1 MTKSLQNHSEK
12 NERTE
17 ASEVENLSI
26 VAPSKLPMTLNVP
39 RGNVKLLTD
48 SRLSLVG
55 RVKAPPICNSLL
67 KRQSSSSSQLSKM
80 CFDFEPIKSIFPK
93 RTEILINSLI
103 SPLMPPK
110 ICNTRS
116 NVTPDNL
123 ASWESLKRSI
133 VSRTTSRNGR
143 EQQRYQTDP
152 QTGQVFRLTAGCVPI
167 MTNGLVLLVA
177 SSRKNEWILP
187 KGGWESDETCEISA
201 LREAF
206 EEGGVLGTL
215 GSKLPDVE
223 YETRK
228 SKKRR
233 LELEVINKK
242 KFIST
247 DTLEI
252 PIHPDEG
259 NLSLFDDE
267 RSKRTR
273 ENPDLSDLLLP
284 ATLEN
289 NMLNESSLLP
299 QNLKD
304 TSPAPSPSLSP
315 SPSPVPTNK
324 KECLATMIRNK
335 ISSQIRKVDRSDD
348 AISVA
353 SVASV
358 ASCASSDASISC
370 GNIRMSMYPLYVL
383 EVRDQWP
390 ESGRARKAV
399 DIDTAIELM
408 ACRPEFQA
416 ILRGVKDRKLHILP
430 ENLVA
435 IE

>member
-1 MTKSLQNHSEK
+1 MTKSLQNHGEK

-80 CFDFEPIKSIFPK
+80 CFDFEPNKSISPK
-93 RTEILINSLI
+93 RNETFANPLT

-110 ICNTRS
+110 ICNTLS

-123 ASWESLKRSI
+123 ASWESLKRTI

-233 LELEVINKK
+233 LELEVINRKK
-242 KFIST
+242 SISA

-252 PIHPDEG
+252 PIHPDG
-259 NLSLFDDE
+259 GSLTLFDDE
-267 RSKRTR
+267 RFKRAR
-273 ENPDLSDLLLP
+273 ENHDLPDLSLP
-284 ATLEN
+284 ASLEN
-289 NMLNESSLLP
+289 NMLTESSLLP

-304 TSPAPSPSLSP
+304 TSPSH
-315 SPSPVPTNK
+315 SPVPNNK
-324 KECLATMIRNK
+324 KECLATIIRNK

-353 SVASV
+353 SVAS
-358 ASCASSDASISC
+358 CASSDASFSC

-408 ACRPEFQA
+408 ACRPEFQK
-416 ILRGVKDRKLHILP
+416 ILKGVKERKLHILP
-430 ENLVA
+430 K
-435 IE
+435 IS